1 MPAPD
6 ISIRVDG
13 LDTLRKQLRAAD
25 KALAK
30 ELGQAGK
37 EAADIVA
44 RAAKPKVPVLTG
56 RARDS
61 VRATVL
67 KGGGAV
73 KGGGTKAPYFGFLD
87 YGNKP
92 RSGAGV
98 GRGDSQ
104 TGRPYQPGGRIVYP
118 ALAEK
123 RSEVID
129 QYEALVDRVLR
140 SAGLK

>member
-6 ISIRVDG
+6 IDIRVDG
-13 LDTLRKQLRAAD
+13 LDALRKRLRSAD
-25 KALAK
+25 KGLAK
-30 ELGQAGK
+30 DLGQAGRQ
-37 EAADIVA
+37 AADIVA
-44 RAAKPKVPVLTG
+44 KAAQPKVPVQTG
-56 RARDS
+56 AARDS
-61 VRATVL
+61 VRAVAL

-92 RSGAGV
+92 HSGAGV

-104 TGRPYQPGGRIVYP
+104 TGRPFLHGGRIVYP

-129 QYEALVDRVLR
+129 RYEHLLAQVLD
-140 SAGLK
+140 SAGLT